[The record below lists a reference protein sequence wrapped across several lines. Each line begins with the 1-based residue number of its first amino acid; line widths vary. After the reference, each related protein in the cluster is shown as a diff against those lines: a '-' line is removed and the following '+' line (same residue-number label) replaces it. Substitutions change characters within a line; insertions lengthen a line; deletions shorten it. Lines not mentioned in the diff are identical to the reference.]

1 MARITLDLDALVA
14 DGRLTRAEAERL
26 SGMAMAGRAL
36 STVVQ
41 VLYVLGALGLA
52 GGVMALK
59 PDPLTGMVLAGLALG
74 FALFTQ
80 AIKRE
85 DLALLGAALG
95 IAGTIGLAGSVAMQ
109 FREILAPV
117 AVNAIMTAIV
127 LAAAIALRSRFLAA
141 LVPLGLA
148 SLLGSSS
155 EYWHA
160 SYAIIVTEATI
171 TVVAFAAI
179 AGLLLLASLRLP
191 QVWSAMATVA
201 ARVSLLLMNFG
212 FWVGSLW
219 GDHIGDHFASRGDA
233 WGSDWEAAEAFRQT
247 AIFIPDWVFVAGWAA
262 VCVAA
267 IVFLHRYRFTVNASI
282 TFLAINAYTQFFEW
296 FGGSAFIMLTG
307 GVTLLAFAFGLYHF
321 DRWMVARAKA
331 AAA

>member
-14 DGRLTRAEAERL
+14 EGRLTRAEADRL
-26 SGMAMAGRAL
+26 APMAVAGRGL

-41 VLYVLGALGLA
+41 ALYILGALGLA

-59 PDPLTGMVLAGLALG
+59 PDPLTGMVLAALALG
-74 FALFTQ
+74 FAFFSQ
-80 AIKRE
+80 AMKRE
-85 DLALLGAALG
+85 DMAFLGAALG
-95 IAGTIGLAGSVAMQ
+95 IAGTVGLAGSFGMQ
-109 FREILAPV
+109 FGETLPAI
-117 AVNAIMTAIV
+117 AVNAIMTAIT
-127 LAAAIALRSRFLAA
+127 LAAAIGLRSRFLAA

-171 TVVAFAAI
+171 TVVAFALV
-179 AGLLLLASLRLP
+179 AGLLLLASFRLP

-212 FWVGSLW
+212 FWAGSLW
-219 GDHIGDHFASRGDA
+219 GDYIGDHFASAGDA
-233 WGSDWEAAEAFRQT
+233 WSSSWEAGEAFRQT
-247 AIFIPDWVFVAGWAA
+247 ALFVPAWAFVVGWAA
-262 VCVAA
+262 VSVGT
-267 IVFLHRYRFTVNASI
+267 IVFLHRYRFAVNASI
-282 TFLAINAYTQFFEW
+282 TFLAINVYTQFFEW

-321 DRWMVARAKA
+321 DRWMVSRAKPA
-331 AAA
+331 TA